1 MLNQTINDIN
11 GRLKVT
17 PFTSTDWTVLVSNIL
32 SLVKDRNEIEKER
45 LAVYLTQVASI
56 VISSTLGSESAT
68 PELMV
73 RLLIMIKM

>member
-11 GRLKVT
+11 SRLKVT